1 MYFSKQLNNFSNIK
15 HCFFSREN
23 GFSKGIYSSM
33 NCGLGSN
40 DNKKIIEKN
49 LSTVSNKMDIER
61 KDLILMNQ
69 THSNKVI
76 IINQNNIDKKIIDS
90 DAIITNQKGIALSV
104 LTADCVPIILYDK
117 TNDIIAC
124 IHAGWKGAIAGIIK
138 NTVEKIYEM
147 KNFNEIIAVIGP
159 CIGKKSYEVDLE
171 FYKNFTKETKKNK
184 IFFIRKKSDKF
195 NFDIRG
201 YVKNKLNESGVDNID
216 NIEFDTFKEN
226 DKFYSYRR
234 SIKLGEADYGR
245 CISTICLK
253 I

>member
-147 KNFNEIIAVIGP
+147 KHTL
-159 CIGKKSYEVDLE
+159 SL
-171 FYKNFTKETKKNK
+171 
-184 IFFIRKKSDKF
+184 
-195 NFDIRG
+195 
-201 YVKNKLNESGVDNID
+201 
-216 NIEFDTFKEN
+216 
-226 DKFYSYRR
+226 
-234 SIKLGEADYGR
+234 
-245 CISTICLK
+245 
-253 I
+253 